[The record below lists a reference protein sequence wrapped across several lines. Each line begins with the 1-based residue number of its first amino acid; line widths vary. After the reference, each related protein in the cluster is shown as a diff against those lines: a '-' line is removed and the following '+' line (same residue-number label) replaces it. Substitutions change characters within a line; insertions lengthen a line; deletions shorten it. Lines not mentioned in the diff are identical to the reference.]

1 MDSRQYKLILGIS
14 LAIPLATT
22 VHGEITKMQM
32 VAPLPPMVLPGKPEV
47 PAKIATLAVPHD
59 IPIVDKSPQP
69 LSSGG
74 IQKREILVGKKGE
87 LTPQLA
93 VAAAPLTMMTAK
105 LLIWAKPADRS
116 YMADLRQSIL
126 EADAAGNFAERD
138 RLFAIYQPW
147 AEKYLN
153 PDSPTWVPPDEQ

>member
-1 MDSRQYKLILGIS
+1 MDTRLYKLILGIS
-14 LAIPLATT
+14 LAMPVAPTA
-22 VHGEITKMQM
+22 HGEAPKMQM
-32 VAPLPPMVLPGKPEV
+32 VAPLPALVLPGKPEV
-47 PAKIATLAVPHD
+47 PAMIATPAVPSD

-69 LSSGG
+69 LSSVG
-74 IQKREILVGKKGE
+74 IQKREVLVGKKGE
-87 LTPQLA
+87 PIPRLA
-93 VAAAPLTMMTAK
+93 VAAAPLNMMTAK
-105 LLIWAKPADRS
+105 LLIWVKPADRS

-126 EADAAGNFAERD
+126 DADAAGNIAERD

>member
-1 MDSRQYKLILGIS
+1 MDSRKHKLILGIA
-14 LAIPLATT
+14 LAMPVATN
-22 VHGEITKMQM
+22 VNGEIPEMQM

-47 PAKIATLAVPHD
+47 PAKIATPAVPQE

-69 LSSGG
+69 LSSVG

-87 LTPQLA
+87 LTHQLA
-93 VAAAPLTMMTAK
+93 VAAAQLTMTTAK
-105 LLIWAKPADRS
+105 LLRWNQPADRS

-126 EADAAGNFAERD
+126 EAEAAGNIEERD
-138 RLFAIYQPW
+138 RLFAIYAPW

-153 PDSPTWVPPDEQ
+153 PDSPTWVPPDE